1 MKAHL
6 MFPDRDFSL
15 VGEASHSQEELAHD
29 LRLST
34 LFDAMARGDKFL
46 LAVSKRAVLSSL
58 RDPAAIAYRQKVL
71 DDCISQPEI
80 VREMY
85 ALSVAAVEEE
95 RRIYGFLRPYPSGI
109 LRRSIAA
116 LELFVKPM
124 KRLRQIADEHADR
137 FRSEGLRTF
146 FDMLKRELD
155 DDYFRTIDD
164 HLRRLKFR
172 TGMLMSAE
180 LGTGNKGVHYLLRAP
195 KNTKVDWRE
204 RLGIGTRSAYSFEI
218 SARDDAGA
226 RALSE
231 LTDRGIN
238 SVANALAQSTDHI
251 LSFFTAFRTELGFYV
266 GSLNLH
272 GQLIDKGEPTCTP
285 EPLPWSPPALGFAG
299 LYDACLTLRL
309 PERVVGNDANADGKS
324 LIMITGANSGG
335 KSTLLRSIGVAQLM
349 MQCGMFV
356 PAESYHGSVCEGIF
370 AHFIRE
376 EDPTMS
382 SGRLD
387 EELSRMSAIADEIT
401 PAGIVLFNESF
412 AATNEREGSEIARQ
426 IVRALLEVGIKVLY
440 VTHLFDLADG
450 FHARQLDT
458 ALFLRAERGAHGQRS
473 FKLVE
478 DEPLSTSFG
487 EDLLNQLGGLRTT
500 HPAGSGEVDRA

>member
-6 MFPDRDFSL
+6 MYPDQDFSL
-15 VGEASHSQEELAHD
+15 VGEPSHSQKELAHD

-34 LFDAMARGDKFL
+34 LFEAMACGDKFL
-46 LAVSKRAVLSSL
+46 LAVAKRAVLSSL
-58 RDPAAIAYRQKVL
+58 RDTTAIAYRQTVL

-80 VREMY
+80 VRDMY
-85 ALSVAAVEEE
+85 ELSVAAVEEE
-95 RRIYGFLRPYPSGI
+95 RRIWGSLRPYPAGI
-109 LRRSIAA
+109 LRRSIAE
-116 LELFVKPM
+116 LELFVKPL
-124 KRLRQIADEHADR
+124 KRLRQIADEHADK
-137 FRSEGLRTF
+137 FRSEGFTTF
-146 FDMLKRELD
+146 FDMLKEELD
-155 DDYFRTIDD
+155 EDYFRTIDE

-180 LGTGNKGVHYLLRAP
+180 LGTGNKGVHYALRAP
-195 KNTKVDWRE
+195 KNTKTDWRE
-204 RLGIGTRSAYSFEI
+204 RLGIGPRSAYSFGI
-218 SARDDAGA
+218 PARDEAGA

-251 LSFFTAFRTELGFYV
+251 LGFFTAFRTELGFYV
-266 GSLNLH
+266 GALNVH
-272 GQLIDKGEPTCTP
+272 AQLVEKGEPTCTP
-285 EPLPWSPPALGFAG
+285 QPLPWFPAALGFAG
-299 LYDACLTLRL
+299 LYDPCLTLRV
-309 PERVVGNDANADGKS
+309 PERVVGNDASADGKS

-349 MQCGMFV
+349 MQCGLFV
-356 PAESYHGSVCEGIF
+356 TAESYHGSVSAGIF
-370 AHFIRE
+370 THFIRE

-387 EELSRMSAIADEIT
+387 EELSRMSAIADHIT

-450 FHARQLDT
+450 FHSRQLDT
-458 ALFLRAERGAHGQRS
+458 ALFLRAERGADGERN

-478 DEPLSTSFG
+478 GQPLSTSFG

-500 HPAGSGEVDRA
+500 HPTGPDVGDRA

>member
-6 MFPDRDFSL
+6 MYPDQDFSL
-15 VGEASHSQEELAHD
+15 VGETSHSQDELAHD

-34 LFDAMARGDKFL
+34 LFEAMACGDKFL
-46 LAVSKRAVLSSL
+46 LAVSKWAVLSSL
-58 RDPAAIAYRQKVL
+58 RDPAAISYRQKVL
-71 DDCISQPEI
+71 SDCISQPEI

-85 ALSVAAVEEE
+85 ALSVAAVDEE

-116 LELFVKPM
+116 LELFVKPL
-124 KRLRQIADEHADR
+124 KRLRQIADEHAHR
-137 FRSEGLRTF
+137 FRSEGLTAF
-146 FDMLKRELD
+146 FDMLRRELD
-155 DDYFRTIDD
+155 DDYFRSIDD
-164 HLRRLKFR
+164 HLRQLKFR

-195 KNTKVDWRE
+195 KNTRVDWKE

-218 SARDDAGA
+218 PARDDAGA

-251 LSFFTAFRTELGFYV
+251 LGFFTALRTELGFYV

-285 EPLPWSPPALGFAG
+285 VPLPWSPPGLGFVG
-299 LYDACLTLRL
+299 LYDACLTLRV

-335 KSTLLRSIGVAQLM
+335 KSTLLRSIGLAQLM

-356 PAESYHGSVCEGIF
+356 PAESYHGSVAEGIF
-370 AHFIRE
+370 THFIRE

-387 EELSRMSAIADEIT
+387 EELSRMSAIVDEIT

-440 VTHLFDLADG
+440 VTHLFELADG
-450 FHARQLDT
+450 LHDRHLDT
-458 ALFLRAERGAHGQRS
+458 ALFLRAERGADGQRS
-473 FKLVE
+473 FKFVE
-478 DEPLSTSFG
+478 GEPLSTSFG

-500 HPAGSGEVDRA
+500 HPTGAGDVDRA